1 MLRFTPKII
10 SVLKEGYS
18 FAKAYSDVL
27 AGITVAIVALPLAM
41 ALGIASGASPGQGI
55 ITAIIAG
62 FLISML
68 GGSRVQIGGPTGA
81 FVVVVYG
88 VIGRY
93 GYDGL
98 LLATILAGFILILAG
113 YARLG
118 QLIKFIPQP
127 VITGFTSGIAVI
139 IASTQLKNFLGL
151 QFDNMQGSFVE
162 KWRNYFSNFY
172 DMEFAPISIGLMSLV
187 TIFVFRKFIPWFP
200 RYLIALI
207 FASSVVVL
215 FNLEVDTIGT
225 RFSSISIRNFTP
237 IWPEISL
244 SKVQQVLP
252 SAFIIAFLAG
262 VEALLSAVV
271 ADGMTG
277 FKHRPNQE
285 LIGQGIAN
293 CFSGLFGG
301 IPATGA
307 IARTATNIAAGGK
320 TPFAGI
326 FHSLFLL
333 IFVLFAA
340 DLIKF
345 IPMSALAA
353 ILFFVAWEM
362 SEIHRF
368 VRTMKFPGSD
378 RVLLIMTFILTIF
391 VDLSVAIGVG
401 VTLASLLFVA
411 HMAKSVEISSGIKE
425 SFGQN
430 RKEENQREELP
441 KGVEVF
447 WIAGPIFFGMASDI
461 PELLKQIGE
470 NPKILIIRMRLVPF
484 LDKTGATAIA
494 DLVKQCGSRD
504 IEVIFSAL
512 KSQPESILLRWH
524 EKLGWDHV
532 SYSNSYKNALVLA
545 KEKIISK
552 EYAN

>member
-1 MLRFTPKII
+1 
-10 SVLKEGYS
+10 
-18 FAKAYSDVL
+18 
-27 AGITVAIVALPLAM
+27 
-41 ALGIASGASPGQGI
+41 
-55 ITAIIAG
+55 
-62 FLISML
+62 
-68 GGSRVQIGGPTGA
+68 
-81 FVVVVYG
+81 
-88 VIGRY
+88 
-93 GYDGL
+93 
-98 LLATILAGFILILAG
+98 
-113 YARLG
+113 
-118 QLIKFIPQP
+118 
-127 VITGFTSGIAVI
+127 
-139 IASTQLKNFLGL
+139 
-151 QFDNMQGSFVE
+151 
-162 KWRNYFSNFY
+162 
-172 DMEFAPISIGLMSLV
+172 MEFAPISIGLMSLV

-262 VEALLSAVV
+262 VEALLSAIV

>member
-18 FAKAYSDVL
+18 FADLRSDML

-62 FLISML
+62 FLISLL
-68 GGSRVQIGGPTGA
+68 GGSRIQIGGPTGA

-88 VIGRY
+88 VIGQY

-118 QLIKFIPQP
+118 QLIKFMPQP

-139 IASTQLKNFLGL
+139 IASTQVNNFFGL
-151 QFDNMQGSFVE
+151 QVDDLQAGFIE
-162 KWRNYFSNFY
+162 KWRSYFSLFY
-172 DMEFAPISIGLMSLV
+172 GMEYATISIGLMSLI
-187 TIFVFRKFIPWFP
+187 TIFIFRRFIPWLP
-200 RYLIALI
+200 RYFIALI
-207 FASSVVVL
+207 LASSVVFL
-215 FNLEVDTIGT
+215 FNLDVDTIGT
-225 RFSSISIRNFTP
+225 HFSSISAGVFTP
-237 IWPEISL
+237 IWPEISF
-244 SKVQQVLP
+244 SKLQQVLP

-293 CFSGLFGG
+293 CFSGFFGG

-307 IARTATNIAAGGK
+307 IARTATNITAGGK

-340 DLIKF
+340 NSIKF

-353 ILFFVAWEM
+353 VLFFVAWEM
-362 SEIHRF
+362 SELHRF

-378 RVLLIMTFILTIF
+378 RILLIMTFILTIF

-401 VTLASLLFVA
+401 VALASLLFVA
-411 HMAKSVEISSGIKE
+411 RMSKSVEISSDIKE
-425 SFGQN
+425 NFGQS
-430 RKEENQREELP
+430 RKEEDQREELP

-461 PELLKQIGE
+461 PELLKKIGE
-470 NPKILIIRMRLVPF
+470 KPKILVIRMRLVPF
-484 LDKTGATAIA
+484 LDKTGATALA
-494 DLVKQCGSRD
+494 DLVKQCSSRRM
-504 IEVIFSAL
+504 EVIFSGL
-512 KSQPESILLRWH
+512 QSQPKNILLRWH
-524 EKLGWDHV
+524 EKLKWDHV
-532 SYSNSYKNALVLA
+532 SYSISYKNALELA
-545 KEKIISK
+545 KEKIISL
-552 EYAN
+552 E